1 MTSSAEQE
9 EGGFNQDIGDE
20 DDSQAERFNS
30 SHLEK
35 GNCPK
40 DQEDS
45 EETALSPLSLEHGP
59 YDQLMLDRYS
69 VIQTLLGNTPGVKVS
84 PGSPGHSS
92 TAKWLST
99 KEMLMSGS
107 VAWEDLPFSESLT
120 EFFCEKQGC
129 DIPEPQRNA
138 HNKRETPGILP
149 EISPQDK
156 TLSVQSSRAS
166 KGDHLQALMDITNT
180 PAVIEADGWECSEQV
195 CKNHL
200 ASANNRCS
208 DGCNE
213 EEETC
218 EVEVYNCSADLF
230 SNPLP
235 GDTVTE
241 TPNRMVRSIP
251 KKRLLMSRQRRLSE
265 QASISHATPNKHKLK
280 HKNNDDRDYLRPPE
294 LDFIPPSQCTP
305 IMTAGSP
312 ASYRCSTAVG
322 PRSLPHCRE
331 SSDLASCTPAIIGPS
346 LRKWKPLV
354 GSLRHCE
361 KNRFTLKQQPEMTQ
375 RDLLPLKVQRVAP
388 NLLPT
393 EKGNNRCD
401 TSSADGLACGG
412 VNEMLIPPTPPAETQ
427 ARAKRRQP
435 ADHCSPNVERVWKEE
450 QEDGETAR
458 KQNSTPLWEPTG
470 KQDREAAVGGSLEAS
485 PCDLLDE
492 SKECDWSRDLFSDSL

>member
-9 EGGFNQDIGDE
+9 EGSLNQDLGDG

-30 SHLEK
+30 SHLQK
-35 GNCPK
+35 GKFPE

-45 EETALSPLSLEHGP
+45 EETALPPLSLELGP
-59 YDQLMLDRYS
+59 YDQLMLDRSS

-84 PGSPGHSS
+84 PGSPDHSS
-92 TAKWLST
+92 TAKWLSA

-129 DIPEPQRNA
+129 DIPEPERNA
-138 HNKRETPGILP
+138 HNKRETPRILP

-156 TLSVQSSRAS
+156 ILSSRSGRAS
-166 KGDHLQALMDITNT
+166 KGDHLQALVDVTNT
-180 PAVIEADGWECSEQV
+180 LAAIEADGCCEQV
-195 CKNHL
+195 CEKHL
-200 ASANNRCS
+200 TS
-208 DGCNE
+208 DGCNEE

-230 SNPLP
+230 SNPLT

-241 TPNRMVRSIP
+241 TPNRTVRSVP
-251 KKRLLMSRQRRLSE
+251 KKRLLMSRRRRLSE

-280 HKNNDDRDYLRPPE
+280 HKNKDDRDCLRPPE
-294 LDFIPPSQCTP
+294 LDFIPPPQCTP
-305 IMTAGSP
+305 IVRAASP

-322 PRSLPHCRE
+322 PRSPPDYQE
-331 SSDLASCTPAIIGPS
+331 PSDSTSPS
-346 LRKWKPLV
+346 LWKWKLH
-354 GSLRHCE
+354 HCE
-361 KNRFTLKQQPEMTQ
+361 KNRFTLERQPEMTK
-375 RDLLPLKVQRVAP
+375 RDLQHLKVQRVAP
-388 NLLPT
+388 NLEPT

-401 TSSADGLACGG
+401 TSSADGMACGG
-412 VNEMLIPPTPPAETQ
+412 VNEMLVPPTPPAKT
-427 ARAKRRQP
+427 APRAKRRQP
-435 ADHCSPNVERVWKEE
+435 ADICSPNVERVWKEE

-458 KQNSTPLWEPTG
+458 QQNSTPLCGPTG
-470 KQDREAAVGGSLEAS
+470 EQDSEAAVGGSLEAS

>member
-9 EGGFNQDIGDE
+9 EDGYNQDIGDE

-45 EETALSPLSLEHGP
+45 EETALSPLSLEHGS

-69 VIQTLLGNTPGVKVS
+69 VIQTLLGNTPVVKVS

-120 EFFCEKQGC
+120 EFCCEKQGC

-138 HNKRETPGILP
+138 HNKRETPRILP

-156 TLSVQSSRAS
+156 ILSIQSSRAS
-166 KGDHLQALMDITNT
+166 KGDHLQALMDISNT
-180 PAVIEADGWECSEQV
+180 PAGIEADGCDCSEQV
-195 CKNHL
+195 WKNHL
-200 ASANNRCS
+200 TSANNRRS
-208 DGCNE
+208 DGCNQDNEE

-230 SNPLP
+230 SNPLTF
-235 GDTVTE
+235 DTVTE
-241 TPNRMVRSIP
+241 TPNRTVRSIP
-251 KKRLLMSRQRRLSE
+251 KRRLLISRTPRLSE
-265 QASISHATPNKHKLK
+265 QANISHVTPNKHRLK
-280 HKNNDDRDYLRPPE
+280 HKNDDDGDYLRPPE
-294 LDFIPPSQCTP
+294 LDFIPPSQCSP
-305 IMTAGSP
+305 IMRAGSP

-322 PRSLPHCRE
+322 PRSLPDYQE
-331 SSDLASCTPAIIGPS
+331 SSDLARRTPAKISPS
-346 LRKWKPLV
+346 LCKWKPLV
-354 GSLRHCE
+354 RSLHRCE
-361 KNRFTLKQQPEMTQ
+361 KNRFTLKRQPEMTK
-375 RDLLPLKVQRVAP
+375 RDLLPLQHLKVQRAAP
-388 NLLPT
+388 YLAPT

-401 TSSADGLACGG
+401 TSSADGTACGG
-412 VNEMLIPPTPPAETQ
+412 VNEMLIPPTPPAKTQ
-427 ARAKRRQP
+427 PRQ
-435 ADHCSPNVERVWKEE
+435 
-450 QEDGETAR
+450 TAR
-458 KQNSTPLWEPTG
+458 KQNSTPLCEPTRN
-470 KQDREAAVGGSLEAS
+470 QDSEAGVGGSLGAS